1 VSDFAWLTATL
12 FLIGWPL
19 PYTAPELARGWLA
32 LLAYPRLYG
41 GWALWLWFM
50 RRMTSE
56 RSQP

>member
-1 VSDFAWLTATL
+1 VIDLAWLAAIL

-19 PYTAPELARGWLA
+19 RYQTAELARGWLA

-50 RRMTSE
+50 RRMVIE